1 MVQTALETNNR
12 RASTL
17 LNTLLDGV
25 ISQDAYAIKCAELD
39 TERVT
44 LERRLTALA
53 EVPEGLSA
61 QVEALASQAASAFID
76 FQAADDATKREIL
89 SALLCYLNVE
99 DGRIASY
106 QWKDPFGVLE
116 MDASGAFCSSWWARV
131 DR

>member
-1 MVQTALETNNR
+1 VQTALDTNNR

-25 ISQDAYAIKCAELD
+25 ISQGAYAIKSAERD

-44 LERRLTALA
+44 LEHRLAALS

-76 FQAADDATKREIL
+76 FQATDDATKREIL
-89 SALLCYLNVE
+89 SGVLCYLDVQ
-99 DGRIASY
+99 DGHIASY
-106 QWKDPFGVLE
+106 Q
-116 MDASGAFCSSWWARV
+116 
-131 DR
+131 